1 MKILCYT
8 DVHWCQNGSV
18 ISSMGEKYSTRLEN
32 LIKSVNWAEE
42 TATKNNADMI
52 VCCGDFF
59 DRSNLNDMEITAWK
73 EVKWARMPHYVLVG
87 NHDSSVNDLSTSST
101 NILSSINNIRVI
113 SKHEYL
119 NVNGTEIDFIPYVN
133 EEHPKII
140 EFIKEPDKKKSFIDA
155 PITKRIVF
163 SHNDIAGIRYGKYMS
178 TNGFELDDIS
188 SNCNLFLNGHLHNS
202 MFLDDKETILNIG
215 NLTGLNFSEDA
226 FKYKHYAVLVDT
238 ETLELSFFVN
248 PYAFNFYRVD
258 IDNERDI
265 SVLDR
270 FDDNAVVAI
279 RCVDTLSDKV
289 SEYVRN
295 HRFVSSRI
303 TTYSNSVVNENVNEV
318 ELKSSDY
325 KRQFETFIV
334 EKMGNDDIVHS
345 ELSEVLK

>member
-1 MKILCYT
+1 
-8 DVHWCQNGSV
+8 
-18 ISSMGEKYSTRLEN
+18 
-32 LIKSVNWAEE
+32 
-42 TATKNNADMI
+42 
-52 VCCGDFF
+52 
-59 DRSNLNDMEITAWK
+59 
-73 EVKWARMPHYVLVG
+73 
-87 NHDSSVNDLSTSST
+87 
-101 NILSSINNIRVI
+101 
-113 SKHEYL
+113 
-119 NVNGTEIDFIPYVN
+119 
-133 EEHPKII
+133 
-140 EFIKEPDKKKSFIDA
+140 
-155 PITKRIVF
+155 
-163 SHNDIAGIRYGKYMS
+163 MS

-270 FDDNAVVAI
+270 LDDNAVVAI

-303 TTYSNSVVNENVNEV
+303 TTYSNSVVNENVNEM